1 MTARTTIQVDEEA
14 LKMLERMKK
23 ERGVSS
29 YSDLVKQL
37 IREVKIIE
45 KSEKGSLPGLKSFKR
60 EKIDRFD

>member
-23 ERGVSS
+23 ERGLSS

-45 KSEKGSLPGLKSFKR
+45 KSEKGSLPSLKSFQR

>member
-45 KSEKGSLPGLKSFKR
+45 TSEKGSLPGLKSLKR